1 MSAYDAGFR
10 AAFDGRPVYSNPF
23 PSDTPSFED
32 WDAGWFDCDSENSAC
47 AADCEADDYDYDDS
61 MDGDHDSCMDSI
73 GWGVDEDYGYY
84 GDE

>member
-10 AAFDGRPVYSNPF
+10 AAFDGRPASDNPF

-32 WDAGWFDCDSENSAC
+32 WDNGHFDCTPDNDEYSDEEYES
-47 AADCEADDYDYDDS
+47 DYDDS

>member
-1 MSAYDAGFR
+1 MSAYDEGYEAYLGGYDVSDNPYNSECAEFGLWDEGFQS
-10 AAFDGRPVYSNPF
+10 AEV
-23 PSDTPSFED
+23 
-32 WDAGWFDCDSENSAC
+32 ENVQS
-47 AADCEADDYDYDDS
+47 DYDDS